1 VAAIPGQPG
10 QQPIPIPQPQQFLV
24 QPQGENTGLFG
35 SFFNKG
41 QTKNMKGAGGLMKLD
56 QVPATLKASGSL
68 SDREKL
74 ETEVISN
81 AFFFFFPFLLL
92 FTLWHTELLLD
103 SYFNI
108 VKRTVADLIP
118 KSVMLHLVSHA
129 RDNIQREL
137 LSELYKSRS
146 FEEVMK
152 ESEQVTQRRA
162 ECRKMI
168 EALRRAEEAVSN
180 V

>member
-1 VAAIPGQPG
+1 
-10 QQPIPIPQPQQFLV
+10 
-24 QPQGENTGLFG
+24 
-35 SFFNKG
+35 
-41 QTKNMKGAGGLMKLD
+41 M
-56 QVPATLKASGSL
+56 
-68 SDREKL
+68 
-74 ETEVISN
+74 
-81 AFFFFFPFLLL
+81 